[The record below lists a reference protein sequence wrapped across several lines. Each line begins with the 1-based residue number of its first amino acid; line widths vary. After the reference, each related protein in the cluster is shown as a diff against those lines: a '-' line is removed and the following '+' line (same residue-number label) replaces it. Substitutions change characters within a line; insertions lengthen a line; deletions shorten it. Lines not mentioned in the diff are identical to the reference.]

1 MIGVRSEKLGKALLS
16 EVEVNELGGTL
27 ALVKAEGL
35 NDVLNETLAKAEV
48 EIRGVQMFDVETKKP
63 GDTLVDKVVE
73 EEVE

>member
-1 MIGVRSEKLGKALLS
+1 MIGVRTEKLGKALLS

-27 ALVKAEGL
+27 ALAKAEGL

-48 EIRGVQMFDVETKKP
+48 EIRGVQIFDVETKKP

>member
-1 MIGVRSEKLGKALLS
+1 MIGVKTEKLGKALLS
-16 EVEVNELGGTL
+16 EVEVKELGGTL
-27 ALVKAEGL
+27 ALAKAEAL

-63 GDTLVDKVVE
+63 GDTLVNKVVE

>member
-1 MIGVRSEKLGKALLS
+1 MIGVKTEKLGKVLLS

-27 ALVKAEGL
+27 AVAKAEAL

>member
-1 MIGVRSEKLGKALLS
+1 MIGVKTEKLGKALLS

-27 ALVKAEGL
+27 ALAKAEAL

-63 GDTLVDKVVE
+63 GGKLVNKVVE

>member
-1 MIGVRSEKLGKALLS
+1 MIGVKTEKLGKALLS

-27 ALVKAEGL
+27 AVAKAEAL

-63 GDTLVDKVVE
+63 GNTLVDKVVE

>member
-1 MIGVRSEKLGKALLS
+1 MIGVKTEKLGKALLS

-27 ALVKAEGL
+27 AVAKAEAL
-35 NDVLNETLAKAEV
+35 KDVLNETLAKAEV
-48 EIRGVQMFDVETKKP
+48 EIRGVQMFDVGTKKP

>member
-1 MIGVRSEKLGKALLS
+1 M
-16 EVEVNELGGTL
+16 NFCGTL

-35 NDVLNETLAKAEV
+35 NDVLNETLVKAEV

>member
-1 MIGVRSEKLGKALLS
+1 MIGVKTEKLGKALLS

-27 ALVKAEGL
+27 ALAKAEAL

>member
-1 MIGVRSEKLGKALLS
+1 MIGVNTKKLGKALLS

-27 ALVKAEGL
+27 ALAKAEAL

-63 GDTLVDKVVE
+63 GDTLVDKVAE

>member
-1 MIGVRSEKLGKALLS
+1 MIGVKTEKLGKALLS

-27 ALVKAEGL
+27 ALAKAEAL

-63 GDTLVDKVVE
+63 GDTLVNKVVE

>member
-1 MIGVRSEKLGKALLS
+1 MIGVKTEKLGKALLS

-27 ALVKAEGL
+27 ALAKAEAL

-63 GDTLVDKVVE
+63 GDKLVNKVVE

>member
-1 MIGVRSEKLGKALLS
+1 MIGVKTEKLGKALLS

-27 ALVKAEGL
+27 AVAKGEAL

-48 EIRGVQMFDVETKKP
+48 EIRGVQMFDVETKKL

>member
-1 MIGVRSEKLGKALLS
+1 MIGLKTEKLGKAQLS

-27 ALVKAEGL
+27 AVAKGEAL
-35 NDVLNETLAKAEV
+35 NDVLNETLAKAEA
-48 EIRGVQMFDVETKKP
+48 EIRGVQMFDVETKKL

>member
-1 MIGVRSEKLGKALLS
+1 MIGVKTEKLGKALLS

-27 ALVKAEGL
+27 AVAKAEAL

>member
-1 MIGVRSEKLGKALLS
+1 MIGVKTEKLGKALLS

-27 ALVKAEGL
+27 AVAKAEAL
-35 NDVLNETLAKAEV
+35 NDVRNETLAKAEV

-63 GDTLVDKVVE
+63 GDTLVDKVVK

>member
-1 MIGVRSEKLGKALLS
+1 MIGVKTEKLGKALLS

-27 ALVKAEGL
+27 ALAKAESL

-63 GDTLVDKVVE
+63 GDTLVNKVVE

>member
-1 MIGVRSEKLGKALLS
+1 MIGVKTEKLGKALLS

-27 ALVKAEGL
+27 ALAKAEAL

-63 GDTLVDKVVE
+63 GDTLVDKVAE

>member
-1 MIGVRSEKLGKALLS
+1 MIGVKTEKLGKALLS

-27 ALVKAEGL
+27 ALAKAEAL

-73 EEVE
+73 VEVE